1 MSGGLGGYRARW
13 RAENE
18 QSREW
23 KGAYRS
29 YDIVKEVVIAIV
41 AVTGI
46 CVLLAVLFS
55 SPDDPPSTIASWS
68 AQMPVDFVTTA
79 VTELDGT
86 SATATYGPPYNH
98 NGEGQIEWFIHLQQW
113 LGVSHPINTA
123 QDFVISPLR
132 AVPGQPGLRAALSE
146 YAAAAP
152 TQQSAWTTAYEKALG
167 KAKTS
172 GEAVVLP
179 AGNYGPVSMM
189 MASLLSLAQS
199 GGLDGALLTSQQFYQ
214 TDYTK
219 PLLFLADGSALAD
232 RAQAEHLLG
241 EQWGMMNE
249 TGSWPGQVWLWL
261 YTLWYQVKPFST
273 SANADILVM
282 TVMGLLSL
290 LFILIPFLPIVR
302 DIPRWIPLHRRI
314 WREHYAAVKRSS
326 SAPPG

>member
-1 MSGGLGGYRARW
+1 
-13 RAENE
+13 
-18 QSREW
+18 
-23 KGAYRS
+23 
-29 YDIVKEVVIAIV
+29 
-41 AVTGI
+41 
-46 CVLLAVLFS
+46 
-55 SPDDPPSTIASWS
+55 
-68 AQMPVDFVTTA
+68 
-79 VTELDGT
+79 
-86 SATATYGPPYNH
+86 
-98 NGEGQIEWFIHLQQW
+98 
-113 LGVSHPINTA
+113 VSHPINTA

-132 AVPGQPGLRAALSE
+132 AIPGQPGLRAALGH
-146 YAAAAP
+146 YAAAGA
-152 TQQSAWTTAYEKALG
+152 TQQSAWTTAYEKGLG

-273 SANADILVM
+273 SDNADILVM

-290 LFILIPFLPIVR
+290 LFVLIPFLPTR
-302 DIPRWIPLHRRI
+302 DGRRAL
-314 WREHYAAVKRSS
+314 RRAEPPQPAS
-326 SAPPG
+326 SASRQGARWRASSLPTGVHSGSSETRESRPRPPVRRAASHSGRAPVSSIP